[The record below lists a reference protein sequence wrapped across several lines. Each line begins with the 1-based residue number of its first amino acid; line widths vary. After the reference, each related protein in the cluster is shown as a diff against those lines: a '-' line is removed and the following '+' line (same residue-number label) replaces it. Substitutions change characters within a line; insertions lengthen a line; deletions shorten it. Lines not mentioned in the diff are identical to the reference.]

1 MKLVLTDKEY
11 NKIMG
16 IISSISDGDIME
28 VAKNNPFLISI
39 NTKDTNRNIEIDIA
53 TEYVEELY
61 GEIELWTEPIFT
73 ALKSLSSMI
82 RLACRSITKKE
93 ADVILKLREKYEKEN
108 KKNKKEISPSEEAI
122 NKIAKINLDKF

>member
-1 MKLVLTDKEY
+1 MKLILTNNEY
-11 NKIMG
+11 SRMMG
-16 IISSISDGDIME
+16 IISSVSDKDIME

-39 NTKDTNRNIEIDIA
+39 NTKTTDRSIEIDIA

-73 ALKSLSSMI
+73 GLKSLSSMI

-93 ADVILKLREKYEKEN
+93 ADVVLKLKEKYEKEN
-108 KKNKKEISPSEEAI
+108 KKEVSPSEAI
-122 NKIAKINLDKF
+122 NSIKKINLDKF